1 MKNMYQIIG
10 SLFLFTAPVLSDS
23 YGQMCTKVKETKVF
37 LTKPEPKD
45 KKEPKDPKDKKE
57 PPKDPKKKV
66 KETKMSMKIAKDPEP
81 KDKKEPKDPK
91 DKKEPPKDPKK
102 NVKETKMSMKVA
114 KEPEPLNKI
123 ELGDLNHLFCSI
135 PSQVAFEVSEVNATA
150 YLFHEHHFHSV
161 LLYEGQI
168 LCH

>member
-23 YGQMCTKVKETKVF
+23 YEQMCTKVKETKVF
-37 LTKPEPKD
+37 LTKPEPKG

-57 PPKDPKKKV
+57 PPKDPKKK
-66 KETKMSMKIAKDPEP
+66 
-81 KDKKEPKDPK
+81 
-91 DKKEPPKDPKK
+91 
-102 NVKETKMSMKVA
+102 VKETKMSMKVA

-135 PSQVAFEVSEVNATA
+135 PSQVAFELPDFNATA

-161 LLYEGQI
+161 LQYEGQI